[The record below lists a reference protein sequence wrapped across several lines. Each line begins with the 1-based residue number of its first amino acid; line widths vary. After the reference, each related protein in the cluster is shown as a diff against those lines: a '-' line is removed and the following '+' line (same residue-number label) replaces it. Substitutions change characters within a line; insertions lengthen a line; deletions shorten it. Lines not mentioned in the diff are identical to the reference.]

1 MKPCSEGRPD
11 RADHDPRRGRWYPW
25 LFVAAFLVVIAVNG
39 VMVTLAV
46 ESFAGLETEHPYERG
61 LAYNETLAAKRA
73 QDALGWT
80 VAFDAVPADM
90 TEGMVRVVEVTGAF
104 QDRAGAPLT
113 GLDVRAVLRRP
124 AAAGHDQEIALAP
137 RGPGRYSATAELP
150 FPGQWEL
157 LIVAN
162 GVHRGSVQSW
172 QSTRRILLP

>member
-1 MKPCSEGRPD
+1 MRRYSAARPG

-25 LFVAAFLVVIAVNG
+25 LFVAAFAVVIAVNG

-46 ESFAGLETEHPYERG
+46 DSFAGLDTEHPYERG
-61 LAYNETLAAKRA
+61 LAYNETLAAERA

-80 VAFDAVPADM
+80 VAFDAVPAGAA
-90 TEGMVRVVEVTGAF
+90 EGGARTVEVTGAF

-113 GLDVRAVLRRP
+113 GLSVRALLRRP
-124 AAAGHDQEIALAP
+124 AAAGHDREVALAP
-137 RGPGRYSATAELP
+137 QGPGRYSATAELP

-157 LIVAN
+157 RIVAS
-162 GVHRGSVQSW
+162 GEHDGSAQSW